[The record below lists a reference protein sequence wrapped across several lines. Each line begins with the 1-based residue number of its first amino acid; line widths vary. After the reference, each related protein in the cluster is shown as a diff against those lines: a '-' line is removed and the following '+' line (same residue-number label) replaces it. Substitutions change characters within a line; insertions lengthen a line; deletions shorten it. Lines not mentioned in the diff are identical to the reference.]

1 MGQRGTEVAREASR
15 LVLLDDDFGTL
26 VQAIRE
32 GRKVFDDIRQAF
44 GYLLAVHVPI
54 ILLALLPPVLGW
66 PLLLLPAE
74 IVWIE
79 LLIHPTSSLV
89 FPFDPAPEDLMARP
103 PRPATSGFFGPGR
116 IRHAVLSDL
125 AMTAV
130 SIASFAS
137 ALSRGA
143 SIARSHAIVTLFA
156 CFAVLVMAGR
166 WCTLF
171 GKGRNRALLPVALGT
186 LVTLPIALA
195 VPWLRSALGLGAL
208 SRTQFLIAA
217 ALAAAF
223 GILERL
229 LGTRWPRNRNGDPIA
244 VRPESVFGI

>member
-1 MGQRGTEVAREASR
+1 
-15 LVLLDDDFGTL
+15 
-26 VQAIRE
+26 
-32 GRKVFDDIRQAF
+32 
-44 GYLLAVHVPI
+44 
-54 ILLALLPPVLGW
+54 
-66 PLLLLPAE
+66 
-74 IVWIE
+74 
-79 LLIHPTSSLV
+79 
-89 FPFDPAPEDLMARP
+89 
-103 PRPATSGFFGPGR
+103 
-116 IRHAVLSDL
+116 
-125 AMTAV
+125 MTAV